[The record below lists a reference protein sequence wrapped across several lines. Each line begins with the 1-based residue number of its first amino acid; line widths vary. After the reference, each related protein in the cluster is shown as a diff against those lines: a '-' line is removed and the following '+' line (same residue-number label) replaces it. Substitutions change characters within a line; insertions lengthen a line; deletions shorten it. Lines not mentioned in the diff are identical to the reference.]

1 MWQCELLFRFIRWY
15 ENSLTSC
22 CMTVPSGNNMQVFS
36 SHTESTTAGYFT
48 PNGKLL
54 VTTSADSSAC
64 VFDPRDSNPLLR
76 LATHQTA
83 NFGRF
88 EEGIT
93 ALAVAP
99 ASNLLAIGGANGA
112 IRVINL
118 PDGKVVG
125 RIPGHAEGESVE
137 GLVFM
142 DILGLAGPGGD
153 GSTKGLLLVSAATDG
168 KAVVWDVTTGKPRA
182 EVHHGVSRCDPC
194 PSLICVLMKD
204 LVVGRRHLGLC
215 PPSAP

>member
-1 MWQCELLFRFIRWY
+1 
-15 ENSLTSC
+15 
-22 CMTVPSGNNMQVFS
+22 MQVFS
-36 SHTESTTAGYFT
+36 SHTEATTAGYFT

-64 VFDPRDSNPLLR
+64 VFDPRENAPLLR
-76 LATHQTA
+76 LAPHQTY

-93 ALAVAP
+93 SLAVAP
-99 ASNLLAIGGANGA
+99 ASNFLAIGGANGQ

-118 PDGKVVG
+118 PDGKVVSK
-125 RIPGHAEGESVE
+125 IPGHAEGESIE
-137 GLVFM
+137 GLAFM

-168 KAVVWDVTTGKPRA
+168 KAIVWDVTTSKPRA
-182 EVHHGVSRCDPC
+182 EVHHEVCRDPSCPVSLHMLTHLSFAGRC
-194 PSLICVLMKD
+194 
-204 LVVGRRHLGLC
+204 HLGLR
-215 PPSAP
+215 PPRSSKVLVHHRFG